1 MINVIIFILLL
12 KLLLGTNKARL
23 KNLRTLTVL
32 QPCLIYQIVK
42 VIITVFYHRQLQEE
56 QSPYSLMNH
65 YLNMYEN
72 KNGIYSN
79 KERYE
84 AYDLLQSQYY
94 PVIKIYKE
102 KILKLKKEIDIIVIS
117 IQNNKKKYYYFYSK
131 FKNLV

>member
-1 MINVIIFILLL
+1 MVKIF
-12 KLLLGTNKARL
+12 
-23 KNLRTLTVL
+23 
-32 QPCLIYQIVK
+32 QIYQLKFKKKFSYKILPIINKLFSNLLIKYNKLSNECHFVK
-42 VIITVFYHRQLQEE
+42 RKLQEE
-56 QSPYSLMNH
+56 QSPYSFMNH

-102 KILKLKKEIDIIVIS
+102 KILKLKK
-117 IQNNKKKYYYFYSK
+117 
-131 FKNLV
+131 